1 MFNTTIAFGIKRVIY
16 VLKLINFSHIMS
28 PFRLIFAIKYNMN
41 NFLITSIAFLCA
53 FCFYFFWKNSK
64 LKNSL
69 ISLENTVNQIDEQL
83 LNYKDLYQDV
93 KIRNEILL
101 NEINYSKENQHILTN
116 NLNLLTEEKLSI
128 VAENSVLK
136 EKLVFQ
142 KTETEHL
149 HKQTTLQF
157 GSIAQKL
164 LEEKSER
171 FTKTNQENIDAVLKP
186 LNENIE
192 RFKKQVEETYEKES
206 KIRFSLDERIK
217 ELMLQTNK
225 ISTEANNLVN
235 ALKTNHKK
243 QGDWGEVILENILQ
257 QSGLCKNREYRVQ
270 HNLVM
275 EGKNLRPDIIIDLPD
290 QKSVVI
296 DSKVSLN
303 AYDAYCNT
311 ENADEQTIYLNN
323 HLKALR
329 LHIDELS
336 AKNYN
341 DLIDGL
347 DFTMMFIPI
356 EPAYLL
362 AVQQDSNLWNDAY
375 KKRILLISPTNL
387 IACLKLIS
395 DLWNRDKQ
403 DKSAQKIVKQAERI
417 YEKTVLFTK
426 SFEQVGKQIQQA
438 QDSYLKAQNQ
448 LKDGRGNILSQT
460 NHLLKYGISPKNILK
475 DFNDEDDSEFIE

>member
-1 MFNTTIAFGIKRVIY
+1 MT
-16 VLKLINFSHIMS
+16 S
-28 PFRLIFAIKYNMN
+28 
-41 NFLITSIAFLCA
+41 FLIILICILLLVTIFLLV
-53 FCFYFFWKNSK
+53 KISK
-64 LKNSL
+64 IKVSSN
-69 ISLENTVNQIDEQL
+69 NTLLQLNLVTEQL
-83 LNYKDLYQDV
+83 TFFKDLNKEVKVENDV
-93 KIRNEILL
+93 LL
-101 NEINYSKENQHILTN
+101 SERT
-116 NLNLLTEEKLSI
+116 NLLS
-128 VAENSVLK
+128 ENSVLK
-136 EKLVFQ
+136 EKLLFQ
-142 KTETEHL
+142 KKEIEHL
-149 HKQTTLQF
+149 HRQTTLQF
-157 GSIAQKL
+157 ESIAQKL

-171 FTKTNQENIDAVLKP
+171 FTAANKQNIDAILQP

-192 RFKKQVEETYEKES
+192 RFKKQVEETYDKES
-206 KIRFSLDERIK
+206 KIRFSLDERIR

-225 ISTEANNLVN
+225 ISTEANNLAN

-243 QGDWGEVILENILQ
+243 QGDWGELILENILQ
-257 QSGLCKNREYRVQ
+257 KSGLVKNREYRTQ
-270 HNLVM
+270 SNLVTND
-275 EGKNLRPDIIIDLPD
+275 GKNVRPDIIIDLPNNR
-290 QKSVVI
+290 SIIV

-303 AYDAYCNT
+303 AYDGYCNT
-311 ENADEQTIYLNN
+311 DSTEEQTIYLNN

-347 DFTMMFIPI
+347 DFTMLFIPI

-362 AVQQDSNLWNDAY
+362 ALQSDTNLWNDAY

-387 IACLKLIS
+387 VACLKLIS
-395 DLWNRDKQ
+395 DLWNKDKQ
-403 DKSAQKIVKQAERI
+403 DKSAQKIVKQAEKI

-460 NHLLKYGISPKNILK
+460 NHLLKYGISPKNVLT
-475 DFNDEDDSEFIE
+475 DFNDEEEVSM

>member
-1 MFNTTIAFGIKRVIY
+1 
-16 VLKLINFSHIMS
+16 MS
-28 PFRLIFAIKYNMN
+28 PFRLIFAIKYNMIG
-41 NFLITSIAFLCA
+41 FLISTIGFLGAVCI
-53 FCFYFFWKNSK
+53 YFFYKTSK
-64 LKNSL
+64 LKRSL
-69 ISLENTVNQIDEQL
+69 IASENTINQTNEQL
-83 LNYKDLYQDV
+83 TTEKSLNQDL
-93 KIRNEILL
+93 KIRNEILS
-101 NEINYSKENQHILTN
+101 NEIVHSKENQHTLTN
-116 NLNLLTEEKLSI
+116 DLKLLTAEKLNI

-136 EKLVFQ
+136 EKLLFQ
-142 KTETEHL
+142 KTEIEHL

-157 GSIAQKL
+157 ENIAQKL

-171 FTKTNQENIDAVLKP
+171 FTVANKQNIDAILQP
-186 LNENIE
+186 LSENIE
-192 RFKKQVEETYEKES
+192 RFKKQVEETYDKES

-225 ISTEANNLVN
+225 ISTEANNLAN

-243 QGDWGEVILENILQ
+243 QGDWGELILENILQ
-257 QSGLCKNREYRVQ
+257 KSGLVKNREYRTQ
-270 HNLVM
+270 SNLVTN
-275 EGKNLRPDIIIDLPD
+275 EGKNVRPDIIIDLPNNR
-290 QKSVVI
+290 SIVV

-311 ENADEQTIYLNN
+311 DSAEEQSIYLNN

-347 DFTMMFIPI
+347 DFTMLFIPI

-362 AVQQDSNLWNDAY
+362 ALQSDNNLWNDAY

-395 DLWNRDKQ
+395 DLWNKDKQ
-403 DKSAQKIVKQAERI
+403 DKSAQKIVKQAEKI

-460 NHLLKYGISPKNILK
+460 NHLLKYGISPKNVLN
-475 DFNDEDDSEFIE
+475 DFNDEDDSELT

>member
-1 MFNTTIAFGIKRVIY
+1 
-16 VLKLINFSHIMS
+16 MS
-28 PFRLIFAIKYNMN
+28 SFPLIFTRKYIMTS
-41 NFLITSIAFLCA
+41 FLISIIVFLCA
-53 FCFYFFWKNSK
+53 VCFYFFLKISK
-64 LKNSL
+64 FKTNLNLS
-69 ISLENTVNQIDEQL
+69 ENNLNQTNDQL
-83 LNYKDLYQDV
+83 LNYKNLNQDLT
-93 KIRNEILL
+93 IRNEFLS
-101 NEINYSKENQHILTN
+101 NEIVAFKENQQILTN
-116 NLNLLTEEKLSI
+116 NLKLLTDEKLNI

-136 EKLVFQ
+136 EKLLFQ
-142 KTETEHL
+142 KTEIEHL

-157 GSIAQKL
+157 EHIAQKL
-164 LEEKSER
+164 LDEKSER
-171 FTKTNQENIDAVLKP
+171 FTVTNKQNIDAILQP

-192 RFKKQVEETYEKES
+192 RFKKQVEETYDKES

-225 ISTEANNLVN
+225 ISTEANNLAN

-243 QGDWGEVILENILQ
+243 QGDWGELILENILQ
-257 QSGLCKNREYRVQ
+257 KSGLVKDREYRIQNNFVT
-270 HNLVM
+270 N
-275 EGKNLRPDIIIDLPD
+275 EGKNVRPDIVIDLP
-290 QKSVVI
+290 QNRSIVI

-303 AYDAYCNT
+303 AYDAYCNA
-311 ENADEQTIYLNN
+311 ENSEEQIVHLNN

-329 LHIDELS
+329 SHIDELS
-336 AKNYN
+336 SKNYN

-347 DFTMMFIPI
+347 DFTMLFIPI

-362 AVQQDSNLWNDAY
+362 ALQTDNNLWNDAY

-395 DLWNRDKQ
+395 DLWNKDKQ
-403 DKSAQKIVKQAERI
+403 DKSAQKIVKQAEKI

-460 NHLLKYGISPKNILK
+460 NHLLKYGISPKNVLN
-475 DFNDEDDSEFIE
+475 DFNEEDDTEFIA

>member
-1 MFNTTIAFGIKRVIY
+1 
-16 VLKLINFSHIMS
+16 MS
-28 PFRLIFAIKYNMN
+28 SFPLIFTRKYIMTS
-41 NFLITSIAFLCA
+41 FLISIIIFLCA
-53 FCFYFFWKNSK
+53 VCFYFFLKISK
-64 LKNSL
+64 FKTNLNLS
-69 ISLENTVNQIDEQL
+69 ENNLNQTNDQL
-83 LNYKDLYQDV
+83 LNYKNLNQDLT
-93 KIRNEILL
+93 IRNEFLS
-101 NEINYSKENQHILTN
+101 NEIVAFKENQQILTN
-116 NLNLLTEEKLSI
+116 NLKLLTDEKLNI

-136 EKLVFQ
+136 EKLLFQ
-142 KTETEHL
+142 KTEIEHL

-157 GSIAQKL
+157 EHIAQKL
-164 LEEKSER
+164 LDEKSER
-171 FTKTNQENIDAVLKP
+171 FTATNKQNIDAILQP

-192 RFKKQVEETYEKES
+192 RFKKQVEETYDKES

-225 ISTEANNLVN
+225 ISTEANNLAN

-243 QGDWGEVILENILQ
+243 QGDWGELILENILQ
-257 QSGLCKNREYRVQ
+257 KSGLVKDREYRIQNNFVT
-270 HNLVM
+270 N
-275 EGKNLRPDIIIDLPD
+275 EGKNVRPDIVIDLP
-290 QKSVVI
+290 QNRSIFI

-303 AYDAYCNT
+303 AYDAYCNA
-311 ENADEQTIYLNN
+311 ENSEEQIVYLNN

-329 LHIDELS
+329 SHIDELS
-336 AKNYN
+336 SKNYN

-347 DFTMMFIPI
+347 DFTMLFIPI

-362 AVQQDSNLWNDAY
+362 ALQTDNNLWNDAY

-395 DLWNRDKQ
+395 DLWNKDKQ
-403 DKSAQKIVKQAERI
+403 DKSAQKIVKQAEKI

-460 NHLLKYGISPKNILK
+460 NHLLKYGISPKNVLN
-475 DFNDEDDSEFIE
+475 DFNEEDDTEFIA

>member
-1 MFNTTIAFGIKRVIY
+1 
-16 VLKLINFSHIMS
+16 MS
-28 PFRLIFAIKYNMN
+28 PFILIFVIKYNMTG
-41 NFLITSIAFLCA
+41 FLIYTIVFLCVVS
-53 FCFYFFWKNSK
+53 FYFFYKTAN
-64 LKNSL
+64 LKRSL
-69 ISLENTVNQIDEQL
+69 TSSENIINQTNEQL
-83 LNYKDLYQDV
+83 INQKSLNQDL
-93 KIRNEILL
+93 KIRNEILS
-101 NEINYSKENQHILTN
+101 NDIISFKQNQLTITN
-116 NLNLLTEEKLSI
+116 DLKLLTAERQNI

-136 EKLVFQ
+136 EKLLFQ
-142 KTETEHL
+142 KTEIEHL

-157 GSIAQKL
+157 ENIAQRL

-171 FTKTNQENIDAVLKP
+171 FTAANKQNIDAILQP
-186 LNENIE
+186 LSENIE
-192 RFKKQVEETYEKES
+192 RFKKQVEETYDKES

-225 ISTEANNLVN
+225 ISTEANNLAN

-243 QGDWGEVILENILQ
+243 QGDWGEMILENILQ
-257 QSGLCKNREYRVQ
+257 KSGLVKNREYRTQ
-270 HNLVM
+270 TNLVTN
-275 EGKNLRPDIIIDLPD
+275 EGKNVRPDIIIDLPNNR
-290 QKSVVI
+290 SIIV

-303 AYDAYCNT
+303 AYDSYCNT
-311 ENADEQTIYLNN
+311 ESTEEQTIYLNS
-323 HLKALR
+323 HLKSLR

-347 DFTMMFIPI
+347 DFTMLFIPI

-362 AVQQDSNLWNDAY
+362 ALQSDTNLWNDAY

-395 DLWNRDKQ
+395 DLWNKDKQ
-403 DKSAQKIVKQAERI
+403 DKSAQKIVKQAEKI
-417 YEKTVLFTK
+417 YEKIVLFTK

-460 NHLLKYGISPKNILK
+460 NHLLKYGISPKNVLT
-475 DFNDEDDSEFIE
+475 DFNDEDDSKFIE

>member
-1 MFNTTIAFGIKRVIY
+1 MT
-16 VLKLINFSHIMS
+16 S
-28 PFRLIFAIKYNMN
+28 
-41 NFLITSIAFLCA
+41 FLIILICILLLVTIFLLV
-53 FCFYFFWKNSK
+53 KISK
-64 LKNSL
+64 IKVSSN
-69 ISLENTVNQIDEQL
+69 NTLLQLNLVTEQL
-83 LNYKDLYQDV
+83 TFFKDLNKEVKVENDV
-93 KIRNEILL
+93 LL
-101 NEINYSKENQHILTN
+101 SERT
-116 NLNLLTEEKLSI
+116 NLLS
-128 VAENSVLK
+128 ENSVLK
-136 EKLVFQ
+136 EKLLFQ
-142 KTETEHL
+142 KKEIEHL
-149 HKQTTLQF
+149 HRQTTLQF
-157 GSIAQKL
+157 ESIAQKL

-171 FTKTNQENIDAVLKP
+171 FTAANKQNIDAILQP

-192 RFKKQVEETYEKES
+192 RFKKQVEETYDKES
-206 KIRFSLDERIK
+206 KIRFSLDERIR

-225 ISTEANNLVN
+225 ISTEANNLAN

-243 QGDWGEVILENILQ
+243 QGDWGELILENILQ
-257 QSGLCKNREYRVQ
+257 KSGLVKNREYRTQ
-270 HNLVM
+270 SNLVTND
-275 EGKNLRPDIIIDLPD
+275 GKNVRPDIIIDLPNNR
-290 QKSVVI
+290 SIIV

-303 AYDAYCNT
+303 AYDGYCNT
-311 ENADEQTIYLNN
+311 DSTEEQTIYLNN

-347 DFTMMFIPI
+347 DFTMLFIPI

-362 AVQQDSNLWNDAY
+362 ALQSDTNLWNDAY

-395 DLWNRDKQ
+395 DLWNKDKQ
-403 DKSAQKIVKQAERI
+403 DKSAQKIVKQAEKI

-460 NHLLKYGISPKNILK
+460 NHLLKYGISPKNVLT
-475 DFNDEDDSEFIE
+475 DFNDEEDSEY

>member
-1 MFNTTIAFGIKRVIY
+1 MT
-16 VLKLINFSHIMS
+16 S
-28 PFRLIFAIKYNMN
+28 
-41 NFLITSIAFLCA
+41 FLISIIVFLCA
-53 FCFYFFWKNSK
+53 VCFYFFLKISK
-64 LKNSL
+64 FKTNLNLS
-69 ISLENTVNQIDEQL
+69 ENTLNQTNDQL
-83 LNYKDLYQDV
+83 LNYKNLNQDLT
-93 KIRNEILL
+93 IRNEFLS
-101 NEINYSKENQHILTN
+101 NEIVAFKENQQILTN
-116 NLNLLTEEKLSI
+116 NLKLLTDEKLNI

-136 EKLVFQ
+136 EKLLFQ
-142 KTETEHL
+142 KTEIEHL

-157 GSIAQKL
+157 EHIAQKL
-164 LEEKSER
+164 LDEKSER
-171 FTKTNQENIDAVLKP
+171 FTATNKQNIDAILQP

-192 RFKKQVEETYEKES
+192 RFKKQVEETYDKES

-225 ISTEANNLVN
+225 ISTEANNLAN

-243 QGDWGEVILENILQ
+243 QGDWGELILENILQ
-257 QSGLCKNREYRVQ
+257 KSGLVKDREYRIQNNFVT
-270 HNLVM
+270 N
-275 EGKNLRPDIIIDLPD
+275 EGKNVRPDIVIDLP
-290 QKSVVI
+290 QNRSIFI

-303 AYDAYCNT
+303 AYDAYCNA
-311 ENADEQTIYLNN
+311 ENSEEQIVYLNN

-329 LHIDELS
+329 SHIDELS

-347 DFTMMFIPI
+347 DFTMLFIPI

-362 AVQQDSNLWNDAY
+362 ALQTDNNLWNDAY

-395 DLWNRDKQ
+395 DLWNKDKQ
-403 DKSAQKIVKQAERI
+403 DKSAQKIVKQAEKI

-460 NHLLKYGISPKNILK
+460 NHLLKYGISPKNVLT
-475 DFNDEDDSEFIE
+475 DFNDEDDI

>member
-1 MFNTTIAFGIKRVIY
+1 MFNVAIHDIKIIKKIVILCRID
-16 VLKLINFSHIMS
+16 VLFLLK
-28 PFRLIFAIKYNMN
+28 KQNMTS
-41 NFLITSIAFLCA
+41 FLIILICILLLVTIFLLV
-53 FCFYFFWKNSK
+53 KISK
-64 LKNSL
+64 IKVSSN
-69 ISLENTVNQIDEQL
+69 NTLLQLNLVTEQL
-83 LNYKDLYQDV
+83 TFFKDLNKEVKVENDV
-93 KIRNEILL
+93 LL
-101 NEINYSKENQHILTN
+101 SERT
-116 NLNLLTEEKLSI
+116 NLLS
-128 VAENSVLK
+128 ENSVLK
-136 EKLVFQ
+136 EKLLFQ
-142 KTETEHL
+142 KKEIEHL
-149 HKQTTLQF
+149 HRQTTLQF
-157 GSIAQKL
+157 ESIAQKL

-171 FTKTNQENIDAVLKP
+171 FTAANKQNIDAILQP

-192 RFKKQVEETYEKES
+192 RFKKQVEETYDKES
-206 KIRFSLDERIK
+206 KIRFSLDERIR

-225 ISTEANNLVN
+225 ISTEANNLAN

-243 QGDWGEVILENILQ
+243 QGDWGELILENILQ
-257 QSGLCKNREYRVQ
+257 KSGLVKNREYRTQ
-270 HNLVM
+270 SNLVTND
-275 EGKNLRPDIIIDLPD
+275 GKNVRPDIIIDLPNNR
-290 QKSVVI
+290 SIIV

-303 AYDAYCNT
+303 AYDGYCNT
-311 ENADEQTIYLNN
+311 DSTEEQTIYLNN

-347 DFTMMFIPI
+347 DFTMLFIPI

-362 AVQQDSNLWNDAY
+362 ALQSDTNLWNDAY

-395 DLWNRDKQ
+395 DLWNKDKQ
-403 DKSAQKIVKQAERI
+403 DKSAQKIVKQAEKI

-460 NHLLKYGISPKNILK
+460 NHLLKYGISPKNVLT
-475 DFNDEDDSEFIE
+475 DFNDEDDSEY

>member
-1 MFNTTIAFGIKRVIY
+1 MT
-16 VLKLINFSHIMS
+16 S
-28 PFRLIFAIKYNMN
+28 
-41 NFLITSIAFLCA
+41 FLISIIVFLCA
-53 FCFYFFWKNSK
+53 VCFYFFLKISK
-64 LKNSL
+64 FKTNLNLS
-69 ISLENTVNQIDEQL
+69 ENTLNQTNDQL
-83 LNYKDLYQDV
+83 LNYKNLNQDLT
-93 KIRNEILL
+93 IRNEFLS
-101 NEINYSKENQHILTN
+101 NEIVAFKENQQILTN
-116 NLNLLTEEKLSI
+116 NLKLLTDEKLNI

-136 EKLVFQ
+136 EKLLFQ
-142 KTETEHL
+142 KTEIEHL

-157 GSIAQKL
+157 EHIAQKL
-164 LEEKSER
+164 LDEKSER
-171 FTKTNQENIDAVLKP
+171 FTATNKQNIDAILQP

-192 RFKKQVEETYEKES
+192 RFKKQVEETYDKES

-225 ISTEANNLVN
+225 ISTEANNLAN

-243 QGDWGEVILENILQ
+243 QGDWGELILENILQ
-257 QSGLCKNREYRVQ
+257 KSGLVKDREYRIQNNFVT
-270 HNLVM
+270 N
-275 EGKNLRPDIIIDLPD
+275 EGKNVRPDIVIDLP
-290 QKSVVI
+290 QNRSIVI

-303 AYDAYCNT
+303 AYDAYCNA
-311 ENADEQTIYLNN
+311 ENSEEQIVYLNN

-329 LHIDELS
+329 SHIDELS
-336 AKNYN
+336 SKNYN

-347 DFTMMFIPI
+347 DFTMLFIPI

-362 AVQQDSNLWNDAY
+362 ALQTDNNLWNDAY

-395 DLWNRDKQ
+395 DLWNKDKQ
-403 DKSAQKIVKQAERI
+403 DKSAQKIVKQAEKI

-460 NHLLKYGISPKNILK
+460 NHLLKYGISPKNVLN
-475 DFNDEDDSEFIE
+475 DFNEEDDTEFIA

>member
-1 MFNTTIAFGIKRVIY
+1 
-16 VLKLINFSHIMS
+16 MS
-28 PFRLIFAIKYNMN
+28 PFSLIFTIKYNMTS
-41 NFLITSIAFLCA
+41 FLITISVLLSAICL
-53 FCFYFFWKNSK
+53 YLLYKNLL
-64 LKNSL
+64 LKRHL
-69 ISLENTVNQIDEQL
+69 ISSENTINQTNEQL
-83 LNYKDLYQDV
+83 LTYTSLNQDLN
-93 KIRNEILL
+93 IRNEILS
-101 NEINYSKENQHILTN
+101 NELIAFKENQHILSN
-116 NLNLLTEEKLSI
+116 DLKVLTDEKLNI

-136 EKLVFQ
+136 EKLLFQ
-142 KTETEHL
+142 KTEIEHL

-157 GSIAQKL
+157 EHIAQKL

-171 FTKTNQENIDAVLKP
+171 FTAANKQNIDAILQP
-186 LNENIE
+186 LSENIE
-192 RFKKQVEETYEKES
+192 RFKKQVEETYDKES

-225 ISTEANNLVN
+225 ISTEATNLAN

-243 QGDWGEVILENILQ
+243 QGDWGELILENILQ
-257 QSGLCKNREYRVQ
+257 KSGLVKNREYRTQ
-270 HNLVM
+270 SNLVTN
-275 EGKNLRPDIIIDLPD
+275 EGKNVRPDIVIDLP
-290 QKSVVI
+290 QNRSIVI

-303 AYDAYCNT
+303 AYDAYCNA
-311 ENADEQTIYLNN
+311 ENSEEQIVYLNN

-341 DLIDGL
+341 DLIEGL
-347 DFTMMFIPI
+347 DFTMLFIPI

-362 AVQQDSNLWNDAY
+362 ALQTDTNLWNDAY

-395 DLWNRDKQ
+395 DLWNKDKQ
-403 DKSAQKIVKQAERI
+403 DKSAQKIVKQAEKI
-417 YEKTVLFTK
+417 YEKSVLFTK

-460 NHLLKYGISPKNILK
+460 NHLLKYGISPKNVLN
-475 DFNDEDDSEFIE
+475 DFNDENDSEFIE

>member
-1 MFNTTIAFGIKRVIY
+1 MTAF
-16 VLKLINFSHIMS
+16 LIV
-28 PFRLIFAIKYNMN
+28 LIFLVI
-41 NFLITSIAFLCA
+41 LISIYLSFKI
-53 FCFYFFWKNSK
+53 FK
-64 LKNSL
+64 LKVNSNEMIL
-69 ISLENTVNQIDEQL
+69 QSNQIKEQL
-83 LNYKDLYQDV
+83 SFSKDL
-93 KIRNEILL
+93 NEELKSK
-101 NEINYSKENQHILTN
+101 NEVLSNEKTN
-116 NLNLLTEEKLSI
+116 L

-136 EKLVFQ
+136 EQLLFQ
-142 KTETEHL
+142 KTEILHL

-157 GSIAQKL
+157 ENIAQKL

-171 FTKTNQENIDAVLKP
+171 FTTANKQNIDAILKP

-192 RFKKQVEETYEKES
+192 RFKKQVEETYDKES
-206 KIRFSLDERIK
+206 KMRFSLDERIK
-217 ELMLQTNK
+217 DLMLQTNK
-225 ISTEANNLVN
+225 ISNEANNLAN

-243 QGDWGEVILENILQ
+243 QGDWGELILESILQ
-257 QSGLCKNREYRVQ
+257 KSGLVKNREYRTQ
-270 HNLVM
+270 ANLVST
-275 EGKNLRPDIIIDLPD
+275 EGKNLRPDIIIDLPNNR
-290 QKSVVI
+290 SIII

-311 ENADEQTIYLNN
+311 ENNEEQKVFLNN
-323 HLKALR
+323 HLKALQ

-341 DLIDGL
+341 DLVEGL
-347 DFTMMFIPI
+347 DFTMLFIPI

-362 AVQQDSNLWNDAY
+362 AMQSDGNLWSDAY

-395 DLWNRDKQ
+395 DLWNKDLQ
-403 DKSAQKIVKQAERI
+403 DKSAKKIVKQAEKI

-460 NHLLKYGISPKNILK
+460 NHLLKYGISPKNVLN
-475 DFNDEDDSEFIE
+475 DFNDEDDSEY

>member
-1 MFNTTIAFGIKRVIY
+1 MT
-16 VLKLINFSHIMS
+16 S
-28 PFRLIFAIKYNMN
+28 
-41 NFLITSIAFLCA
+41 FLISIIVFLCA
-53 FCFYFFWKNSK
+53 VCFYFFLKISK
-64 LKNSL
+64 FKTNLNLS
-69 ISLENTVNQIDEQL
+69 ENNLNQTNDQL
-83 LNYKDLYQDV
+83 LNYKNLNQDLT
-93 KIRNEILL
+93 IRNEFLS
-101 NEINYSKENQHILTN
+101 NEIVAFKENQQILTN
-116 NLNLLTEEKLSI
+116 NLKLLTDEKLNI

-136 EKLVFQ
+136 EKLLFQ
-142 KTETEHL
+142 KTEIEHL

-157 GSIAQKL
+157 EHIAQKL
-164 LEEKSER
+164 LDEKSER
-171 FTKTNQENIDAVLKP
+171 FTATNKQNIDAILQP

-192 RFKKQVEETYEKES
+192 RFKKQVEETYDKES

-225 ISTEANNLVN
+225 ISTEANNLAN

-243 QGDWGEVILENILQ
+243 QGDWGELILENILQ
-257 QSGLCKNREYRVQ
+257 KSGLVKDREYRIQNNFVT
-270 HNLVM
+270 N
-275 EGKNLRPDIIIDLPD
+275 EGKNVRPDIVIDLP
-290 QKSVVI
+290 QNRSIFI

-303 AYDAYCNT
+303 AYDAYCNA
-311 ENADEQTIYLNN
+311 ENSEEQIVYLNN

-329 LHIDELS
+329 SHIDELS

-347 DFTMMFIPI
+347 DFTMLFIPI

-362 AVQQDSNLWNDAY
+362 ALQTDNNLWNDAY

-395 DLWNRDKQ
+395 DLWNKDKQ
-403 DKSAQKIVKQAERI
+403 DKSAQKIVKQAEKI

-460 NHLLKYGISPKNILK
+460 NHLLKYGISPKNVLN
-475 DFNDEDDSEFIE
+475 DFNEEDDTEFIA

>member
-1 MFNTTIAFGIKRVIY
+1 
-16 VLKLINFSHIMS
+16 MS
-28 PFRLIFAIKYNMN
+28 PFSLIFTRKYIMTS
-41 NFLITSIAFLCA
+41 FLISIIVFLCA
-53 FCFYFFWKNSK
+53 VCFYFFLKISK
-64 LKNSL
+64 FKTNLNLS
-69 ISLENTVNQIDEQL
+69 ENTLNQTNDQL
-83 LNYKDLYQDV
+83 LNYKNLNQDLT
-93 KIRNEILL
+93 IRNEFLS
-101 NEINYSKENQHILTN
+101 NEIVAFKENQQILTN
-116 NLNLLTEEKLSI
+116 NLKLLTDEKLNI

-136 EKLVFQ
+136 EKLLFQ
-142 KTETEHL
+142 KTEIEHL

-157 GSIAQKL
+157 EHIAQKL
-164 LEEKSER
+164 LDEKSER
-171 FTKTNQENIDAVLKP
+171 FTATNKQNIDAILQP

-192 RFKKQVEETYEKES
+192 RFKKQVEETYDKES

-225 ISTEANNLVN
+225 ISTEANNLAN

-243 QGDWGEVILENILQ
+243 QGDWGELILENILQ
-257 QSGLCKNREYRVQ
+257 KSGLVKDREYRIQNNFVT
-270 HNLVM
+270 N
-275 EGKNLRPDIIIDLPD
+275 EGKNVRPDIVIDLP
-290 QKSVVI
+290 QNRSIVI

-303 AYDAYCNT
+303 AYDAYCNA
-311 ENADEQTIYLNN
+311 ENSEEQIVYLNN

-329 LHIDELS
+329 SHIDELS
-336 AKNYN
+336 SKNYN

-347 DFTMMFIPI
+347 DFTMLFIPI

-362 AVQQDSNLWNDAY
+362 ALQTDNNLWNDAY

-395 DLWNRDKQ
+395 DLWNKDKQ
-403 DKSAQKIVKQAERI
+403 DKSAQKIVKQAEKI

-460 NHLLKYGISPKNILK
+460 NHLLKYGISPKNVLN
-475 DFNDEDDSEFIE
+475 DFNEEDDTEFIA

>member
-1 MFNTTIAFGIKRVIY
+1 MT
-16 VLKLINFSHIMS
+16 S
-28 PFRLIFAIKYNMN
+28 
-41 NFLITSIAFLCA
+41 FLISIIVFLCA
-53 FCFYFFWKNSK
+53 VCFYFFLKISK
-64 LKNSL
+64 FKTNLNLS
-69 ISLENTVNQIDEQL
+69 ENNLNQTNDQL
-83 LNYKDLYQDV
+83 LNYKNLNQDLT
-93 KIRNEILL
+93 IRNEFLS
-101 NEINYSKENQHILTN
+101 NEIVAFKENQQILTN
-116 NLNLLTEEKLSI
+116 NLKLLTDEKLNI

-136 EKLVFQ
+136 EKLLFQ
-142 KTETEHL
+142 KTEIEHL

-157 GSIAQKL
+157 EHIAQKL
-164 LEEKSER
+164 LDEKSER
-171 FTKTNQENIDAVLKP
+171 FTATNKQNIDAILQP

-192 RFKKQVEETYEKES
+192 RFKKQVEETYDKES

-225 ISTEANNLVN
+225 ISTEANNLAN

-243 QGDWGEVILENILQ
+243 QGDWGELILENILQ
-257 QSGLCKNREYRVQ
+257 KSGLVKDREYRIQNNFVT
-270 HNLVM
+270 N
-275 EGKNLRPDIIIDLPD
+275 EGKNVRPDIVIDLP
-290 QKSVVI
+290 QNRSIVI

-303 AYDAYCNT
+303 AYDAYCNA
-311 ENADEQTIYLNN
+311 ENSEEQIVYLNN

-329 LHIDELS
+329 SHIDELS
-336 AKNYN
+336 SKNYN

-347 DFTMMFIPI
+347 DFTMLFIPI

-362 AVQQDSNLWNDAY
+362 ALQTDNNLWNDAY

-395 DLWNRDKQ
+395 DLWNKDKQ
-403 DKSAQKIVKQAERI
+403 DKSAQKIVKQAEKI

-460 NHLLKYGISPKNILK
+460 NHLLKYGISPKNVLN
-475 DFNDEDDSEFIE
+475 DFNEEDDTEFIA

>member
-1 MFNTTIAFGIKRVIY
+1 
-16 VLKLINFSHIMS
+16 MS
-28 PFRLIFAIKYNMN
+28 SFPLIFTRKYIMTS
-41 NFLITSIAFLCA
+41 FLISIIVFLCA
-53 FCFYFFWKNSK
+53 VCFYFLYKISKFKTDLNLSKNT
-64 LKNSL
+64 L
-69 ISLENTVNQIDEQL
+69 NQTNDQL
-83 LNYKDLYQDV
+83 LNYKNLNQDLT
-93 KIRNEILL
+93 IRNEFLS
-101 NEINYSKENQHILTN
+101 NEIVAFKENQQILTN
-116 NLNLLTEEKLSI
+116 NLKLLTDEKLNI
-128 VAENSVLK
+128 VAENSALK
-136 EKLVFQ
+136 EKLLFQ
-142 KTETEHL
+142 KTEIEHL

-157 GSIAQKL
+157 EHIAQKL
-164 LEEKSER
+164 LNEKSER
-171 FTKTNQENIDAVLKP
+171 FTATNKQNIDAILQP

-192 RFKKQVEETYEKES
+192 RFKKQVEETYDKES

-225 ISTEANNLVN
+225 ISTEANNLAN

-243 QGDWGEVILENILQ
+243 QGDWGELILENILQ
-257 QSGLCKNREYRVQ
+257 KSGLVKDREYRIQNNFVT
-270 HNLVM
+270 N
-275 EGKNLRPDIIIDLPD
+275 EGKNVRPDIVIDLP
-290 QKSVVI
+290 QNRSIVI

-303 AYDAYCNT
+303 AYDAYCNA
-311 ENADEQTIYLNN
+311 ENSEEQIVHLNN

-329 LHIDELS
+329 SHIDELS

-347 DFTMMFIPI
+347 DFTMLFIPI

-362 AVQQDSNLWNDAY
+362 ALQTDNNLWNDAY

-395 DLWNRDKQ
+395 DLWNKDKQ
-403 DKSAQKIVKQAERI
+403 DKSAQKIVKQAEKI

-460 NHLLKYGISPKNILK
+460 NHLLKYGISPKNVLN
-475 DFNDEDDSEFIE
+475 DFNEEDDTEFIA

>member
-1 MFNTTIAFGIKRVIY
+1 
-16 VLKLINFSHIMS
+16 MS
-28 PFRLIFAIKYNMN
+28 PFVLIFTRKYNMTG
-41 NFLITSIAFLCA
+41 FLILIIVFLCA
-53 FCFYFFWKNSK
+53 VCFYFFYKNSI
-64 LKNSL
+64 LKRQLTFS
-69 ISLENTVNQIDEQL
+69 ENTINQTNEDL
-83 LNYKDLYQDV
+83 LNHKNFNQDL
-93 KIRNEILL
+93 KIRNEFLS
-101 NEINYSKENQHILTN
+101 NEIASFKEYQQILTN
-116 NLNLLTEEKLSI
+116 DLKFLTDEKLNI

-136 EKLVFQ
+136 EKLLFQ
-142 KTETEHL
+142 KTEIEHL

-157 GSIAQKL
+157 EHIAQKL

-171 FTKTNQENIDAVLKP
+171 FTAANKQNIDAILQP

-192 RFKKQVEETYEKES
+192 RFKKQVEETYDKES

-225 ISTEANNLVN
+225 ISTEANNLAN

-243 QGDWGEVILENILQ
+243 QGDWGELILENILEK
-257 QSGLCKNREYRVQ
+257 SGLVKDREYRIQNNFVTT
-270 HNLVM
+270 
-275 EGKNLRPDIIIDLPD
+275 EGKNVRPDIVIDLP
-290 QKSVVI
+290 QNRSIVI

-303 AYDAYCNT
+303 AYDAYCNA
-311 ENADEQTIYLNN
+311 ENSEEQIVFLNN

-329 LHIDELS
+329 SHIDELS

-347 DFTMMFIPI
+347 DFTMLFIPI

-362 AVQQDSNLWNDAY
+362 ALQTDNNLWNDAY

-395 DLWNRDKQ
+395 DLWNKDKQ
-403 DKSAQKIVKQAERI
+403 DKSAQKIVKQAEKI

-460 NHLLKYGISPKNILK
+460 NHLLKYGISPKNILN
-475 DFNDEDDSEFIE
+475 DFNEEEDSEFIA

>member
-1 MFNTTIAFGIKRVIY
+1 MT
-16 VLKLINFSHIMS
+16 S
-28 PFRLIFAIKYNMN
+28 
-41 NFLITSIAFLCA
+41 FLIILICILLLVTIFLLV
-53 FCFYFFWKNSK
+53 KISK
-64 LKNSL
+64 IKVSSN
-69 ISLENTVNQIDEQL
+69 NTLLQLNLVTEQL
-83 LNYKDLYQDV
+83 TFFKDLNKEVKVENDV
-93 KIRNEILL
+93 LL
-101 NEINYSKENQHILTN
+101 SERT
-116 NLNLLTEEKLSI
+116 NLLS
-128 VAENSVLK
+128 ENSVLK
-136 EKLVFQ
+136 EKLLFQ
-142 KTETEHL
+142 KKEIEHL
-149 HKQTTLQF
+149 HRQTTLQF
-157 GSIAQKL
+157 ESIAQKL

-171 FTKTNQENIDAVLKP
+171 FTAANKQNIDAILQP

-192 RFKKQVEETYEKES
+192 RFKKQVEETYDKES
-206 KIRFSLDERIK
+206 KIRFSLDERIR

-225 ISTEANNLVN
+225 ISTEANNLAN

-243 QGDWGEVILENILQ
+243 QGDWGELILENILQ
-257 QSGLCKNREYRVQ
+257 KSGLVKNREYRTQ
-270 HNLVM
+270 SNLVTND
-275 EGKNLRPDIIIDLPD
+275 GKNVRPDIIIDLPNNR
-290 QKSVVI
+290 SIIV

-303 AYDAYCNT
+303 AYDGYCNT
-311 ENADEQTIYLNN
+311 DSTEEQTIYLNN

-347 DFTMMFIPI
+347 DFTMLFIPI

-362 AVQQDSNLWNDAY
+362 ALQSDTNLWNDAY

-395 DLWNRDKQ
+395 DLWNKDKQ
-403 DKSAQKIVKQAERI
+403 DKSAQKIVKQAEKI

-460 NHLLKYGISPKNILK
+460 NHLLKYGISPKNVLT
-475 DFNDEDDSEFIE
+475 DFNDEEEVSM

>member
-1 MFNTTIAFGIKRVIY
+1 
-16 VLKLINFSHIMS
+16 MS
-28 PFRLIFAIKYNMN
+28 PFVLIFTRKYNMTG
-41 NFLITSIAFLCA
+41 FLILIIVFLCA
-53 FCFYFFWKNSK
+53 VCFYFLHKISK
-64 LKNSL
+64 FKTDLNL
-69 ISLENTVNQIDEQL
+69 FENTINETNEDL
-83 LNYKDLYQDV
+83 LNTKNLNQDL
-93 KIRNEILL
+93 KIRNEFLS
-101 NEINYSKENQHILTN
+101 NEIASYKENQQILTN
-116 NLNLLTEEKLSI
+116 DLKLLTDEKLNI

-136 EKLVFQ
+136 EKLLFQ
-142 KTETEHL
+142 KTEIEHL

-157 GSIAQKL
+157 EHIAQKL

-171 FTKTNQENIDAVLKP
+171 FTAANKQNINAILQP
-186 LNENIE
+186 LSDNIE
-192 RFKKQVEETYEKES
+192 RFKKQVEETYDKES

-225 ISTEANNLVN
+225 ISTEANNLAN

-243 QGDWGEVILENILQ
+243 QGDWGELILENILQ
-257 QSGLCKNREYRVQ
+257 KSGLVKDREYRIQNNFVTT
-270 HNLVM
+270 
-275 EGKNLRPDIIIDLPD
+275 EGKNVRPDIVIDLP
-290 QKSVVI
+290 QNRSIVI

-303 AYDAYCNT
+303 AYDAYCNA
-311 ENADEQTIYLNN
+311 ENSEEQIVYLNN

-329 LHIDELS
+329 SHIDELS
-336 AKNYN
+336 TKNYN

-347 DFTMMFIPI
+347 DFTMLFIPI

-362 AVQQDSNLWNDAY
+362 ALQTDNNLWNDAY

-395 DLWNRDKQ
+395 DLWNKDKQ
-403 DKSAQKIVKQAERI
+403 DKSAKKIVKQAEKI

-460 NHLLKYGISPKNILK
+460 NHLLKYGISPKNVLN
-475 DFNDEDDSEFIE
+475 DFNEEEEVSM

>member
-1 MFNTTIAFGIKRVIY
+1 MTGI
-16 VLKLINFSHIMS
+16 
-28 PFRLIFAIKYNMN
+28 
-41 NFLITSIAFLCA
+41 LITIIVCLLVVCLYLFYSI
-53 FCFYFFWKNSK
+53 SK
-64 LKNSL
+64 AKTTLKAQ
-69 ISLENTVNQIDEQL
+69 EQTVNQTNEEV
-83 LNYKDLYQDV
+83 LNYRNLLQDL
-93 KIRNEILL
+93 KIKNEILS
-101 NEINYSKENQHILTN
+101 NENIAFKEQQFKLTN
-116 NLNLLTEEKLSI
+116 DLKFVTEEKIHLF
-128 VAENSVLK
+128 AENNVLK
-136 EKLVFQ
+136 EKLDFQ
-142 KTETEHL
+142 KTEITHL

-157 GSIAQKL
+157 ETIAQKL

-171 FTKTNQENIDAVLKP
+171 FTEANKQNIHAILQP

-192 RFKKQVEETYEKES
+192 RFKKQVEETYDKES

-225 ISTEANNLVN
+225 ISTEANNLAN

-243 QGDWGEVILENILQ
+243 QGDWGELILENILQ
-257 QSGLCKNREYRVQ
+257 KSGLVKNREYRTQ
-270 HNLVM
+270 SNLVTND
-275 EGKNLRPDIIIDLPD
+275 GKNVRPDIIIDLPNNR
-290 QKSVVI
+290 SIIV

-311 ENADEQTIYLNN
+311 ESTEEQTIYLNN

-329 LHIDELS
+329 FHIDELS

-347 DFTMMFIPI
+347 DFTMLFIPI

-362 AVQQDSNLWNDAY
+362 ALQNDTNLWNDAY

-395 DLWNRDKQ
+395 DLWNKDKQ
-403 DKSAQKIVKQAERI
+403 DKSAQKIVKQAEKI

-460 NHLLKYGISPKNILK
+460 NHLLKYGISPKNVLN
-475 DFNDEDDSEFIE
+475 DFNNEDDSEYIE